1 MPAVIRSGIV
11 VLWIATE
18 VPRTSQMLTDEATSC
33 PSEETLIRARALRDE
48 YARAA
53 ALYAYRIERARA
65 SAQVGVVARW
75 AAGYR
80 RSTAKCRLLG
90 EIIRG
95 EREVGCS

>member
-1 MPAVIRSGIV
+1 MF
-11 VLWIATE
+11 
-18 VPRTSQMLTDEATSC
+18 TDEATSC
-33 PSEETLIRARALRDE
+33 RTEETLIRARALRDE

-53 ALYAYRIERARA
+53 AFYAYRIERDRA

-75 AAGYR
+75 GAEYR

-95 EREVGCS
+95 DREAGCA